1 VRNRK
6 ALRVGKIKPNY
17 CMKTILMVFK
27 SLLLVISLTF
37 STSLYAQDPVK
48 VSSKEYKK
56 VVLDN
61 EKVRVIQVEFA
72 PGDVAAW
79 HSHPNHVVYIL
90 AGGKIE
96 ITNKGEKPVISE
108 LKAGEAM
115 YMPAVT
121 HMAKNVGTTTLK
133 LVITE
138 IKPVHPKMKNA
149 ANMPKTESDKKD
161 MK

>member
-1 VRNRK
+1 
-6 ALRVGKIKPNY
+6 
-17 CMKTILMVFK
+17 MKTSILIFK
-27 SLLLVISLTF
+27 SLLLVIILTF
-37 STSLYAQDPVK
+37 SIGSYAQDPVK
-48 VSSKEYKK
+48 VSAKEYKK

-90 AGGKIE
+90 TSGKIE

-115 YMPAVT
+115 YMTAVT
-121 HMAKNVGTTTLK
+121 HMAKNVGTTTIK

-138 IKPVHPKMKNA
+138 IKPAHSKMKSA
-149 ANMPKTESDKKD
+149 ASMPKSESDK
-161 MK
+161 